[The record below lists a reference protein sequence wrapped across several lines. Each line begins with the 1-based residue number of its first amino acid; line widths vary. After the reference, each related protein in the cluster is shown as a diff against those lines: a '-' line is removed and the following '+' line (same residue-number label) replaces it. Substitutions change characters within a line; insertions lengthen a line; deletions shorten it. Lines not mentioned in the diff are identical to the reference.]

1 MVNNKFYFFQRRTN
15 YRSKKYSFSN
25 LIAIVLCLLVL
36 FVGMIL
42 NNCFLNLINS
52 NVTPLMLLFYDF
64 KVCYFMSSLLPT
76 LWVRSGSQTI
86 KYGLSLLNS
95 ISFSNSSETT
105 GRDLVNVN
113 SKESSVPNYSG
124 SDFYQWLVG
133 LTDNAIRYA
142 PASCLN

>member
-1 MVNNKFYFFQRRTN
+1 MILKFV
-15 YRSKKYSFSN
+15 
-25 LIAIVLCLLVL
+25 ILCLR
-36 FVGMIL
+36 
-42 NNCFLNLINS
+42 
-52 NVTPLMLLFYDF
+52 
-64 KVCYFMSSLLPT
+64 SSLPFSSSLKIIKK
-76 LWVRSGSQTI
+76 RQGRAGSQTI

-133 LTDNAIRYA
+133 LTDTATYPFYPFFVLIIKTLLRIKGGRASGVNAKGIW
-142 PASCLN
+142 SFTSTLTKST

>member
-64 KVCYFMSSLLPT
+64 KVCYFMSCAARSFA
-76 LWVRSGSQTI
+76 VRQL
-86 KYGLSLLNS
+86 KYGLSLLKS
-95 ISFSNSSETT
+95 IGFSNSSETKC
-105 GRDLVNVN
+105 RNLVNVN

-133 LTDNAIRYA
+133 LTDTAIRYA